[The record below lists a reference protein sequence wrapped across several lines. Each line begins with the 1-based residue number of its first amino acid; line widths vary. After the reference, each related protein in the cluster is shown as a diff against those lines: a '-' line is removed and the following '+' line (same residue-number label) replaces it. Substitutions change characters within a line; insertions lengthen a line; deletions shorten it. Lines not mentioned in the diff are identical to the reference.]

1 MANTLLATNRAI
13 SATSNPQT
21 NIEQANNTNGVQ
33 QQSIPTPSNVS
44 TQSINQQSQ
53 GNTINP
59 ITIPIQIQPE
69 IQAQPVQQNT
79 ANNIQSLQV
88 SNQQQQVNTPKP
100 QTYSAPTTN
109 NTISYDQIYA
119 SYQSQY
125 GTNSNN
131 SNSSYTSGIKKT
143 SIGTTIVTPTVTNT
157 SSPEYQYQSQYSNT
171 INGLIGTLLTELTN
185 GFTYDPS
192 KDTALKV
199 ATEYASN
206 TTLQNLAGS
215 GVLNS
220 SSTNERVARVVSE
233 LIPTYEQ
240 KAHDRWLEGIN
251 QLASTAQLIMNYD
264 NQQFNYWKDAKDRE
278 FQNKEFEYKKKQ
290 DALTNSWK
298 RVDELGYVDN
308 EASTIL
314 GVPVGTLSKDARE
327 QKEQREY
334 ELQKMR
340 EQNEIEY
347 KNNVAL
353 AKLKSELDKQSNKE
367 LTEYKYQLKQKYNS
381 SKNSKDDTN
390 YKKYDEIIKNRY
402 ASYDSMSQQ
411 YIVPDEETYSQLGD
425 YLDSLYANGLISG
438 EELSRL
444 SAKYSKYGNQISLQ
458 SSNSNE
464 STGLNDSNLNTWIK
478 ALDGDNKSLDKLS
491 VNINGQK
498 KSFVRNED
506 ARNAVNTA
514 LTQIKNG
521 SYKYTNN
528 QQLMNDLKNG
538 KFGNLHWGL

>member
-1 MANTLLATNRAI
+1 ML
-13 SATSNPQT
+13 
-21 NIEQANNTNGVQ
+21 
-33 QQSIPTPSNVS
+33 
-44 TQSINQQSQ
+44 
-53 GNTINP
+53 
-59 ITIPIQIQPE
+59 
-69 IQAQPVQQNT
+69 
-79 ANNIQSLQV
+79 
-88 SNQQQQVNTPKP
+88 
-100 QTYSAPTTN
+100 
-109 NTISYDQIYA
+109 
-119 SYQSQY
+119 
-125 GTNSNN
+125 
-131 SNSSYTSGIKKT
+131 KT
-143 SIGTTIVTPTVTNT
+143 
-157 SSPEYQYQSQYSNT
+157 
-171 INGLIGTLLTELTN
+171 
-185 GFTYDPS
+185 
-192 KDTALKV
+192 
-199 ATEYASN
+199 
-206 TTLQNLAGS
+206 
-215 GVLNS
+215 
-220 SSTNERVARVVSE
+220 
-233 LIPTYEQ
+233 
-240 KAHDRWLEGIN
+240 
-251 QLASTAQLIMNYD
+251 
-264 NQQFNYWKDAKDRE
+264 E

-367 LTEYKYQLKQKYNS
+367 LTEYKYQLEQKYNS
-381 SKNSKDDTN
+381 SKNSTDDTN

-411 YIVPDEETYSQLGD
+411 YIVPDEETYNQLGD